1 MDRNSLDWGHYRTFL
16 AILKEGSQSGAAR
29 ALGLTQ
35 PTVGRHLDALEQA
48 AGKPLFLRS
57 HQGLLP
63 TGTAMSMRSYAET
76 MAASAAALS
85 RAASGDPDAPEG
97 TVRISV
103 SEVIGIEVLPPILAK
118 LQERHPRLAIEL
130 SLSDAIEDLLRQQ
143 ADIAVRMVEPTQGAL
158 VSRRIGGIPLGMFA
172 HRRYL
177 ERHGM
182 PETREDLSSHRLIGF
197 DRQFAYVREVL
208 KKHPELADI
217 RFDFRTDSNVAQLA
231 MIRAGGGIGMC
242 QVGLAARDPDLVRLF
257 ADRIEPQLMT
267 WLVMH
272 ESLKAAP
279 RCRVAFDALAEGL
292 TAYRAETDHRP
303 PESRRVHE
311 TAEP

>member
-1 MDRNSLDWGHYRTFL
+1 MDTYSLDWGHYRTFL

-57 HQGLLP
+57 YQGLLP
-63 TGTAMSMRSYAET
+63 TETALGMRSYAET

-85 RAASGDPDAPEG
+85 RAASGDPETVEG

-103 SEVIGIEVLPPILAK
+103 SEVIGIEVLPGMLAE
-118 LQERHPRLAIEL
+118 LQEHHPRLAIEL
-130 SLSDAIEDLLRQQ
+130 SLSDAVEDLLKQQ

-158 VSRRIGGIPLGMFA
+158 VSRRIGGIPIGMFA

-182 PETREDLSSHRLIGF
+182 PETLDDLPSHRLIGF

-242 QVGLAARDPDLVRLF
+242 QVRLAARDPDLVRLF
-257 ADRIEPQLMT
+257 GDQIEFQLMT

-272 ESLKAAP
+272 EHLKTAP
-279 RCRVAFDALAEGL
+279 RCRVVFDALAEGL
-292 TAYRAETDHRP
+292 IAYRSATNNPAR
-303 PESRRVHE
+303 
-311 TAEP
+311 

>member
-1 MDRNSLDWGHYRTFL
+1 MLDWGHYRTFL

-35 PTVGRHLDALEQA
+35 PTVGRHLDALERA

-57 HQGLLP
+57 HQGLAP
-63 TGTAMSMRSYAET
+63 TETALAMRAYAET
-76 MAASAAALS
+76 MASSAAALA
-85 RAASGDPDAPEG
+85 RAASGDPQAPEG

-103 SEVIGIEVLPPILAK
+103 SEVIGLEVLPPILAN

-130 SLSDAIEDLLRQQ
+130 SLSDAVEDLLRQQ

-177 ERHGM
+177 DRHGTPQA
-182 PETREDLSSHRLIGF
+182 PEELASHRLIGF
-197 DRQFAYVREVL
+197 DRQFAYIRDML
-208 KKHPELADI
+208 KKHPELADV
-217 RFDFRTDSNVAQLA
+217 RFGFRTDSNVAQLA
-231 MIRAGGGIGMC
+231 MIRAGGGIGLC

-292 TAYRAETDHRP
+292 VAYRAATKPHP
-303 PESRRVHE
+303 
-311 TAEP
+311 AEPRRLPERAEP

>member
-1 MDRNSLDWGHYRTFL
+1 MDRFALDWGHYRTFL

-57 HQGLLP
+57 HQGLAP
-63 TGTAMSMRSYAET
+63 TETALAMRAYAET
-76 MAASAAALS
+76 MASSAAALA
-85 RAASGDPDAPEG
+85 RAASGDTESPQG
-97 TVRISV
+97 TVRIST
-103 SEVIGIEVLPPILAK
+103 SEVIGIEVLPPMLAE
-118 LQERHPRLAIEL
+118 LQERHPRLTIEL
-130 SLSDAIEDLLRQQ
+130 SLSDAVEDLLKQQ

-158 VSRRIGGIPLGMFA
+158 LSRRIGGIPIGMFT

-177 ERHGM
+177 ERHGT
-182 PETREDLSSHRLIGF
+182 PATLADLSAHRLIGF
-197 DRQFAYVREVL
+197 DSQLAYVRDMI
-208 KKHPELADI
+208 KRHPEIPAL
-217 RFDFRTDSNVAQLA
+217 RFDFRSDSNVAQLA

-257 ADRIEPQLMT
+257 GREIELQLMT

-272 ESLKAAP
+272 ENLRAVP

-292 TAYRAETDHRP
+292 IAYRA
-303 PESRRVHE
+303 SIAGAVS
-311 TAEP
+311 